1 MCEFRAGEKLPE
13 EANLT
18 VFVIDHF
25 KPEFSLKTLYHLS
38 ANGPSDVNVLCFS
51 VRILS
56 VLDKMEEPS
65 EQCETLRRTQGQWT
79 GWGPGTSGSC
89 VFCFLIMVL
98 AAQGPFSGN
107 IFHSSSKRKRKIS
120 ERIISVDSGNCLPRA
135 GQGSQKDS
143 TREKHGGVFI
153 LPSRALVGCLAPW
166 NSSCYA
172 S

>member
-18 VFVIDHF
+18 AFVIDHF
-25 KPEFSLKTLYHLS
+25 KPEFSKKTLYHLS
-38 ANGPSDVNVLCFS
+38 ANGPSDVNVLCIS

-56 VLDKMEEPS
+56 VLDRMEEPS
-65 EQCETLRRTQGQWT
+65 EQCETLRRNQGLRT
-79 GWGPGTSGSC
+79 GWGSATSGGC

-98 AAQGPFSGN
+98 AAQGPFSGS
-107 IFHSSSKRKRKIS
+107 IFHSSPKRKEKSVENSRCRFRELLAQGRAVS
-120 ERIISVDSGNCLPRA
+120 RAAPERSMV
-135 GQGSQKDS
+135 GSL
-143 TREKHGGVFI
+143 T
-153 LPSRALVGCLAPW
+153 LPSRVLVGCPAPW

>member
-25 KPEFSLKTLYHLS
+25 KPEFSVKTLYHLS
-38 ANGPSDVNVLCFS
+38 ANDPSDVNVLCFS

-65 EQCETLRRTQGQWT
+65 EQCETLRRTQGLWT

-98 AAQGPFSGN
+98 VAQGPFSGN

-120 ERIISVDSGNCLPRA
+120 ERIRSVDSGNCLPRA
-135 GQGSQKDS
+135 GQAEGQHQ
-143 TREKHGGVFI
+143 REARWGLYTAF
-153 LPSRALVGCLAPW
+153 
-166 NSSCYA
+166 
-172 S
+172 